1 MTPTPDDFSNLS
13 IPERIALAQALWDSI
28 EPRSHVS
35 LISEAQCAELE
46 RRAAEDDAFPD
57 DVIPWEQVKADILSR
72 LRHR

>member
-1 MTPTPDDFSNLS
+1 MTPLPDDFSNLS

-28 EPRSHVS
+28 PPRSHVP
-35 LISEAQCAELE
+35 LISEAQRAELE

>member
-1 MTPTPDDFSNLS
+1 MTPLPDDFSNLS

-28 EPRSHVS
+28 EAQSPVP
-35 LISEAQCAELE
+35 LISEAQRAELE